1 MLHMVALDHMK
12 EQYRQETGRV
22 VTLAPDQMA
31 LHTKG
36 QGIGM
41 LIILVQEHLE
51 IKAEMVAMVQ
61 IQIVGKVQDIERSL
75 EYKVEEEKGV
85 KFMALLDQV
94 ALTLEEQIAA
104 VRVGEQ
110 I

>member
-1 MLHMVALDHMK
+1 MLTIPL
-12 EQYRQETGRV
+12 
-22 VTLAPDQMA
+22 L
-31 LHTKG
+31 LHTRG

-85 KFMALLDQV
+85 KIMALLDQV
-94 ALTLEEQIAA
+94 ALTLEEAILLVVQ
-104 VRVGEQ
+104 GEICQ
-110 I
+110 SSMIHYYDR